1 MYNNKPMHDTS
12 LADNAPRQTSMTQRM
27 RLSISGFR
35 RMLMFIGR
43 RINNMSYLPKWLI
56 LATMIG
62 LVAGFGAVLFYET
75 LHLATHFFL
84 GVLAGYH
91 VPTPAGEG
99 NKAGSASY
107 SRPWAIP
114 LVMTLGGL
122 LSGWLVFTFAPEAE
136 GHGTDAAINA
146 VHHQPRSIRIR
157 AVVVKIIAS
166 ALTIGSGG
174 SGGREGPTA
183 QISAGFGSLLARVF
197 DLSLEDGKIAVAVG
211 IGSGIGAI
219 FSAPLGGAVLAA
231 DIVYRDDFEFSAL
244 LPGIF
249 ASIISYS
256 VFGSFFSF
264 RSLFHIA
271 GGYTFHQPI
280 QLAYFA
286 ILGILAGAVGLLYAG
301 TFYSTVGFFHKIKI
315 SNKIKPAIGALAT
328 GLIALA
334 LPETLGTG
342 YGWIQKGLGSQLD
355 KTSIIIIILLPFVR
369 IIATSLSIGSGGSG
383 GVFGPGMVI
392 GAFLGL
398 AVWRILLPIAP
409 GVGHTPAPFI
419 VVGMMAVFGSISR
432 APLAVM
438 IMVAEMIGVNN
449 LLSPAM
455 IAVAIATF
463 IVFRADKSIYKSQ
476 LHNRNSQIV
485 NNLINK
491 GDIASLEKIEQAMRD
506 PVLVLT
512 KDESIK
518 SAYEMLQ
525 EKNLPGAPVVDERG
539 TFLGTVDTMDILSF
553 AGDMEKS
560 AVVQLLDATAPSC
573 QMTASLQEG
582 FEGIYQ
588 AGGRFLTV
596 TDGNRLVVGII
607 TVGGL
612 LRAYRASLAG
622 SITKLSKLMPH
633 SQVVEYEIADTSPL
647 VGRKVN
653 QIRFPMGIIIFS
665 LKRNNE
671 LILISNETVFTRG
684 DRVNILCRPENMEEI
699 KKLAEGTSSPVMGSN
714 V

>member
-1 MYNNKPMHDTS
+1 
-12 LADNAPRQTSMTQRM
+12 
-27 RLSISGFR
+27 
-35 RMLMFIGR
+35 
-43 RINNMSYLPKWLI
+43 
-56 LATMIG
+56 
-62 LVAGFGAVLFYET
+62 
-75 LHLATHFFL
+75 
-84 GVLAGYH
+84 
-91 VPTPAGEG
+91 
-99 NKAGSASY
+99 
-107 SRPWAIP
+107 
-114 LVMTLGGL
+114 
-122 LSGWLVFTFAPEAE
+122 
-136 GHGTDAAINA
+136 
-146 VHHQPRSIRIR
+146 
-157 AVVVKIIAS
+157 
-166 ALTIGSGG
+166 
-174 SGGREGPTA
+174 
-183 QISAGFGSLLARVF
+183 
-197 DLSLEDGKIAVAVG
+197 
-211 IGSGIGAI
+211 
-219 FSAPLGGAVLAA
+219 
-231 DIVYRDDFEFSAL
+231 
-244 LPGIF
+244 
-249 ASIISYS
+249 
-256 VFGSFFSF
+256 
-264 RSLFHIA
+264 
-271 GGYTFHQPI
+271 
-280 QLAYFA
+280 
-286 ILGILAGAVGLLYAG
+286 
-301 TFYSTVGFFHKIKI
+301 
-315 SNKIKPAIGALAT
+315 
-328 GLIALA
+328 
-334 LPETLGTG
+334 
-342 YGWIQKGLGSQLD
+342 
-355 KTSIIIIILLPFVR
+355 
-369 IIATSLSIGSGGSG
+369 
-383 GVFGPGMVI
+383 MVI